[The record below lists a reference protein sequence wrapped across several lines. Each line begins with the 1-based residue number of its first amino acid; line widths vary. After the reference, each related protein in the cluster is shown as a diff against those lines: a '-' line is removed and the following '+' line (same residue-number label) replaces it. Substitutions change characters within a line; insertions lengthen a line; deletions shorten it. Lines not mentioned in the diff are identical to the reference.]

1 MVGRRKAD
9 ESAVYQIKVEGTLD
23 ERWSDWFSGL
33 AVVAVDAGEGAPATT
48 LTGLMDQAALRGILN
63 KVWDLNL
70 TLLSVVPVKANQSYP
85 ESTNESHPGSTNESH
100 PGSTNESHPE
110 STNESHPELVE
121 G

>member
-1 MVGRRKAD
+1 MAEKRRAD
-9 ESAVYQIKVEGTLD
+9 ESAVYQVKVEGTLG

-33 AVVAVDAGEGAPATT
+33 AVVAGSEDEGTPVTT

-70 TLLSVVPVKANQSYP
+70 TLLSVVPVEA
-85 ESTNESHPGSTNESH
+85 NESRPDLSD
-100 PGSTNESHPE
+100 ESHPE
-110 STNESHPELVE
+110 LTNESHPELVE

>member
-1 MVGRRKAD
+1 MVEKGRAE
-9 ESAVYQIKVEGTLD
+9 ESAVYQVKVEGTLD

-33 AVVAVDAGEGAPATT
+33 AVVAGSEGEGAPVTT
-48 LTGLMDQAALRGILN
+48 LTGLMDQAALRGILT

-70 TLLSVVPVKANQSYP
+70 TLLSVVPVEA
-85 ESTNESHPGSTNESH
+85 NESPL
-100 PGSTNESHPE
+100 E

>member
-1 MVGRRKAD
+1 MAEKRKAD

-33 AVVAVDAGEGAPATT
+33 AVVAGGEGEGAPVTT
-48 LTGLMDQAALRGILN
+48 LTGRMDQAALRGILT

-70 TLLSVVPVKANQSYP
+70 TLVSVVPVEADK
-85 ESTNESHPGSTNESH
+85 
-100 PGSTNESHPE
+100 SHPE
-110 STNESHPELVE
+110 STSESHPEPVE

>member
-1 MVGRRKAD
+1 MTEKGKAD

-33 AVVAVDAGEGAPATT
+33 AVAAEDAGEGAPVTT

-70 TLLSVVPVKANQSYP
+70 TLVSVVPI
-85 ESTNESHPGSTNESH
+85 EGGNE
-100 PGSTNESHPE
+100 
-110 STNESHPELVE
+110 
-121 G
+121 

>member
-1 MVGRRKAD
+1 MEEGDGAMTERRKAE
-9 ESAVYQIKVEGTLD
+9 ESVVYRIKVEGRMD

-33 AVVAVDAGEGAPATT
+33 AVVAGGEGEGAPVTT

-70 TLLSVVPVKANQSYP
+70 TLMSVIPVKANKSYP
-85 ESTNESHPGSTNESH
+85 ESTS
-100 PGSTNESHPE
+100 ESHPE
-110 STNESHPELVE
+110 STNESHPEPVE

>member
-33 AVVAVDAGEGAPATT
+33 AVVAGGEKDPPVTT

-70 TLLSVVPVKANQSYP
+70 TLVSVVPI
-85 ESTNESHPGSTNESH
+85 EGGSE
-100 PGSTNESHPE
+100 
-110 STNESHPELVE
+110 
-121 G
+121 

>member
-1 MVGRRKAD
+1 MVEKRKAD

-33 AVVAVDAGEGAPATT
+33 AVVAGGEDKDPPVTT

-70 TLLSVVPVKANQSYP
+70 TLVSVVPI
-85 ESTNESHPGSTNESH
+85 EGGNE
-100 PGSTNESHPE
+100 
-110 STNESHPELVE
+110 
-121 G
+121 

>member
-33 AVVAVDAGEGAPATT
+33 AVVAGGEDKDPPVTT

-70 TLLSVVPVKANQSYP
+70 TLVSVVPI
-85 ESTNESHPGSTNESH
+85 EGGSE
-100 PGSTNESHPE
+100 
-110 STNESHPELVE
+110 
-121 G
+121 

>member
-1 MVGRRKAD
+1 MEEGDGAMVEKRKAD

-70 TLLSVVPVKANQSYP
+70 TLVSVVPI
-85 ESTNESHPGSTNESH
+85 EGGNE
-100 PGSTNESHPE
+100 
-110 STNESHPELVE
+110 
-121 G
+121 